1 MLPAAQ
7 QSQKGWFGVR
17 FSTSGCIHIPFACG
31 RRAAST
37 CDLWN
42 SMMRGTTFP
51 KWSVMESE
59 TSNLTMWHLWMLRER
74 YFYQVLISPHY
85 SSKTIHLSLQHHEV
99 EMLTLWTAMIRGNE
113 SDLQQLCRAGEQ
125 LSQPSFCQKYL
136 GQNILFLSVLWKSNL
151 NKTILQLSKAIYSF
165 QNLKWEPSLC
175 SVFVQDFYPLLCLLG
190 TTAVE

>member
-1 MLPAAQ
+1 
-7 QSQKGWFGVR
+7 
-17 FSTSGCIHIPFACG
+17 
-31 RRAAST
+31 
-37 CDLWN
+37 
-42 SMMRGTTFP
+42 
-51 KWSVMESE
+51 
-59 TSNLTMWHLWMLRER
+59 
-74 YFYQVLISPHY
+74 
-85 SSKTIHLSLQHHEV
+85 
-99 EMLTLWTAMIRGNE
+99 MIRGNE

-151 NKTILQLSKAIYSF
+151 NKAIYSF